1 MISTDMIVQYK
12 DHLCVKT
19 LLLSYYI
26 VTILLCIAK
35 LSDQIRRLFIHEV
48 NIVWINKILE
58 KLTILVLI
66 NYLLTVSLI
75 SGLFHFFMYPF
86 SN

>member
-26 VTILLCIAK
+26 VTILQCIAK

-75 SGLFHFFMYPF
+75 SGLLHFFMYLF